1 MKRNKNIYLRAF
13 ELDDYKLLNK
23 WRNNEEMHRLTCGNK
38 YFISSVYDKKWV
50 ENKIFNKENDIYLA
64 ICLNE
69 NDQLIG
75 YTSIN
80 EIDHRNFRAKWGGI
94 MIEPD
99 HNGKGVA
106 TEVGEIVIDYVFNE
120 LGFKSLHTNI
130 LEEHGASLRL
140 VEKLGF
146 KKEGLLRSSVFKMGK
161 FHNEVILSLIN
172 E

>member
-23 WRNNEEMHRLTCGNK
+23 WRNNEKMYQLTCGNK
-38 YFISSVYDKKWV
+38 YFISSVYDRKWV
-50 ENKIFNKENDIYLA
+50 ENKIFNKEKDIYLA

-94 MIEPD
+94 MIDPA

-106 TEVGEIVIDYVFNE
+106 TEVGEIVIDHVFNE
-120 LGFKSLHTNI
+120 LGFKRLHTNI

-146 KKEGLLRSSVFKMGK
+146 KKEGFLRSSVFKMGK
-161 FHNEVILSLIN
+161 FHNEVILALIN